1 MKTPPFLLGATL
13 VFWGWQTGF
22 LVPGV
27 VMGIALEGARFVR
40 ARWEMSDDDF
50 ARVWLFCFLVLVAAS
65 VYSFSAN
72 EGPSEFKGLFHNPN
86 LMSQRNAGLA
96 AGRTTSSVLRW
107 LPMVY
112 FLFIFAQAYSSTE
125 AMPLHVI
132 SWVLQH
138 RLRKA
143 RKRGLPAPVSRTF
156 NVSYPYFALCL
167 FSSCIH
173 TADDTTFF
181 WGFCLLIAWALWPQ
195 RSPRFS
201 LALWV
206 VLVAGVIGLS
216 YLGQRGLGQL
226 QGYLGNL
233 NPQWLSGFARRRF
246 DPTQSQT
253 EIGNLGRIKTSS
265 KIVIRLDVPS
275 GVPPRKLREAS
286 YRGFKGR
293 TWYAEQTE
301 NDFSRVP
308 ETNETSFILVDK
320 PTSNAIKIACY
331 LQGGKALLPLPEGVA
346 RLDSLLAY
354 NVWKSGTGSVLEEG
368 PGLVMFDARYGP
380 GPTLDSP
387 PGDNGEDLTIPE
399 REEPALE
406 QIVTDLNLKGQSLEQ
421 AMQTLGRFFSTQFTY
436 STWYKQDRSYHH
448 NESALTRFL
457 LHTRT
462 GHCEYFATAGVLLF
476 RAIGIDARYAVG
488 YAVQEGSGQSYIVRQ
503 RDAHAWCLVWDKNRK
518 AWRDF
523 DPTPGTWLTA
533 EELKPSWRQRLSD
546 LWARISFEI
555 SKFRWGQSHVREY
568 LLWAVLPI
576 LGLLLYQIL
585 FRTRPRR
592 RGAKTGELGA
602 EAPWPGM
609 DSELYQLER
618 QLGARGLAR
627 RSNEP
632 TGEWLIRV
640 AKEPSLG
647 EVRGLLRDLLLLH
660 YRYRFDPEGLTPAD
674 RETLRQTATTCLGIL
689 ERWPRELLEQR

>member
-27 VMGIALEGARFVR
+27 VMGLALEGTRFVQ

-50 ARVWLFCFLVLVAAS
+50 GRVWLFCLLVLVAAA

-86 LMSQRNAGLA
+86 ILSQRNAGLA
-96 AGRTTSSVLRW
+96 AGRTTASVLRW
-107 LPMVY
+107 LPMIF
-112 FLFIFAQAYSSTE
+112 FLFIFAQAYSSKE

-132 SWVLQH
+132 SVVLKF
-138 RLRKA
+138 RLKAA
-143 RKRGLPAPVSRTF
+143 RKRGLPAPLSRTF

-167 FSSCIH
+167 FSSSIH
-173 TADDTTFF
+173 SAEDTTFF
-181 WGFCLLIAWALWPQ
+181 WGFCFLTAWALWPQ

-206 VLVAGVIGLS
+206 VLLAAVIGLS
-216 YLGQRGLGQL
+216 YAGQRGLGQL
-226 QGYLGNL
+226 QTYLGNL
-233 NPQWLSGFARRRF
+233 NPQWLGGFARHHF
-246 DPTQSQT
+246 DPIQSQT
-253 EIGNLGRIKTSS
+253 EIGNLGRIKTSP
-265 KIVIRLDVPS
+265 KIVIRLEVPA
-275 GVPPRKLREAS
+275 GPPPRRLREAS

-293 TWYAEQTE
+293 TWYAELTE
-301 NDFSRVP
+301 NEFNRVP
-308 ETNETSFILVDK
+308 ETNETSFVLLEK

-331 LQGGKALLPLPEGVA
+331 LSGGKALLPLPEGVA
-346 RLDSLLAY
+346 RLDNLLAY
-354 NVWKSGTGSVLEEG
+354 NVWKSPMGSVLEEG

-387 PGDNGEDLTIPE
+387 PGENGEDLTRPE
-399 REEPALE
+399 REQPTLD
-406 QIVTDLNLKGQSLEQ
+406 QIVSELNLKGQNADQ
-421 AMQTLGRFFSTQFTY
+421 AMQTLARFFSTQFTY
-436 STWYKQDRSYHH
+436 STWYNQDRSYHH
-448 NESALTRFL
+448 NESAVTRFL
-457 LHTRT
+457 LHSRS
-462 GHCEYFATAGVLLF
+462 GHCEYFATAAVLLF
-476 RAIGIDARYAVG
+476 RSIGINARYAVG
-488 YAVQEGSGQSYIVRQ
+488 YAVQEGSGQSYVVRQ
-503 RDAHAWCLVWDKNRK
+503 RDAHAWCLVWDKDRK

-523 DPTPGTWLTA
+523 DPTPGTWLSA
-533 EELKPSWRQRLSD
+533 EQLKPSWTQRVSD

-585 FRTRPRR
+585 FRTRHRR
-592 RGAKTGELGA
+592 KGAKKGEPGD
-602 EAPWPGM
+602 EASWPGM
-609 DSELYQLER
+609 DSEFYELER

-627 RSNEP
+627 HSSEP
-632 TGEWLIRV
+632 TGEWLVRV

-647 EVRGLLRDLLLLH
+647 EIRDLLRDLLQLH
-660 YRYRFDPEGLTPAD
+660 YRYRFDPEGLAPHD
-674 RETLRQTATTCLGIL
+674 RETLRQTATTCLAIL
-689 ERWPRELLEQR
+689 EHWPRELVEQR